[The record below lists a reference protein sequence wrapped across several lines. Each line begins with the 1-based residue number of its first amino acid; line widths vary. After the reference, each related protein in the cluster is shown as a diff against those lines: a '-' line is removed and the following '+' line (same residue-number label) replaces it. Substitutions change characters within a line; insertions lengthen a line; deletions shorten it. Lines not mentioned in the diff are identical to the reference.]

1 MGGTEEEETM
11 IPGMEVRW
19 TTGDWPKP
27 GVFWPGDV
35 QPGRLV
41 RCVWRVA
48 VTGGGGGQN
57 VHFWFFFKLL
67 FGRGAGGCL
76 RGDTATEAGAVEEGS
91 EGNGSMMTSPFL
103 LLASRL
109 RGSSLH

>member
-35 QPGRLV
+35 QSQGGWSDV
-41 RCVWRVA
+41 Y
-48 VTGGGGGQN
+48 GGGGDGWKGVGGQN
-57 VHFWFFFKLL
+57 VHFCFFF
-67 FGRGAGGCL
+67 
-76 RGDTATEAGAVEEGS
+76 
-91 EGNGSMMTSPFL
+91 
-103 LLASRL
+103 
-109 RGSSLH
+109 